1 MRRTYLVFMIAAAG
15 SLSACSLEAIDT
27 AKSACASEIQSRMD
41 VDVSAAPSS
50 WNSYAGTGG
59 KGTTITYSQT
69 ADTPAIVCQTT
80 NSEVTSLTKSETTVV
95 Q

>member
-1 MRRTYLVFMIAAAG
+1 MHRAYRAFVVVAAG
-15 SLSACSLEAIDT
+15 SLSACSTEAIDT

-50 WNSYAGTGG
+50 WKSYAGTGG

-80 NSEVTSLTKSETTVV
+80 NGEVTSLTKSETTVV